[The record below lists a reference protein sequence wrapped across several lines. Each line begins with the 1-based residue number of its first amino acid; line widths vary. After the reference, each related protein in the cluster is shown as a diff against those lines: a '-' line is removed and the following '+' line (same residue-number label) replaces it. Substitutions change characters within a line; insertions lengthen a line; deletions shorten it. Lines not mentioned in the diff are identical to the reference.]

1 MKKDNRKIAL
11 IGTGM
16 VGMSYA
22 YALVNQGLCDE
33 LVLIDIDIERAEGEA
48 MDLNHGLAFAPSR
61 IRIYAGVYGDCADAD
76 IVVISA
82 GANQKQGQTR
92 TDLLHQNARI
102 VKSVTKSVV
111 DSGFNGIFLVASN
124 PVDIMTMVVK
134 NTSNFDTAKIIGS
147 GTTLDTARLRFLI
160 GDYFNVDPRSVHA
173 FVMGEHGDSEF
184 VPWSKAMISAVSVQD
199 MCKFSCKGCG
209 LDDLKDI
216 EEDVRNAA
224 YVIIKAK
231 HATYYGI
238 GMSLA
243 RVTRAIFADEHSV
256 LTVSSYLNGQF
267 GVKDLFVGV
276 PSVIGRDGVKEILPL
291 SLNEEELTK
300 FKKSCKII
308 AELNEDV
315 SSDIATV

>member
-22 YALVNQGLCDE
+22 YALINQGLCDE

-48 MDLNHGLAFAPSR
+48 MDLNHGMAFAPSR

-76 IVVISA
+76 IVVIAA

-102 VKSVTKSVV
+102 VRSVV
-111 DSGFNGIFLVASN
+111 KSTVESGFNGIFLVASN

-134 NTSNFDTAKIIGS
+134 KASGFDTSKIIGS
-147 GTTLDTARLRFLI
+147 GTTLDTARLRYLI

-173 FVMGEHGDSEF
+173 YVMGEHGDSEF
-184 VPWSKAMISAVSVQD
+184 VPWSQAMISSVPVQD
-199 MCKFSCKGCG
+199 MCRFTSKGCI
-209 LDDLKDI
+209 LDDLVDI

-243 RVTRAIFADEHSV
+243 RVTRAIFADECSI

-276 PSVIGRDGVKEILPL
+276 PCVVGREGVKEVLPIT
-291 SLNEEELTK
+291 LNEEELTK
-300 FKKSCKII
+300 FRKSCKII

-315 SSDIATV
+315 SSDKVNF